1 MCIWCEDDNNH
12 ICHHSYI
19 VPVDRV
25 AIEAI
30 ESLDGLGIAVR
41 ERRWQ
46 DRRHQDAEKCLSCD
60 LLKVIFHA

>member
-1 MCIWCEDDNNH
+1 MT
-12 ICHHSYI
+12 HSI
-19 VPVDRV
+19 KTHLTLHCMVPVYWI
-25 AIEAI
+25 AIKAI